1 MRAAQRRLVAHGGY
15 SPCTSD
21 PTPPSTL
28 EKRIRRHIGGLL
40 PGARSLQPQN
50 FRAQRLDAL
59 GQFVDRKR
67 VERLADDMRRDGTG
81 FSSMSSA
88 ISRLPACF
96 NCARALEQKLC

>member
-15 SPCTSD
+15 SPAL
-21 PTPPSTL
+21 PTNSPSTL

-67 VERLADDMRRDGTG
+67 VERLADTCVGRDGL
-81 FSSMSSA
+81 FVNVSA

-96 NCARALEQKLC
+96 NARGA